1 MNKAPSIIF
10 FGTPE
15 FAVPALHSLDKSRF
29 KVSLV
34 VTQPDRPKGRGRIM
48 MPPPVKIA
56 AQQLGYEIL
65 QPDSIRS
72 DDFHNKIVSCSPDYL
87 VVVAFGQFIPDN
99 LLSLP
104 RKYPVNIHPSLLP
117 RYRGPAPIQWAV
129 INGDHE
135 TGVTIMVL
143 DSGMDSGDILLA
155 ETEKIFL
162 DDTSA
167 TLHDRLAK
175 KGAALLVTALE
186 QIETNAIHPLPQDN
200 ARASIAPLLQKT
212 DGRIDWTRD
221 AEKIEAFIRGMTPW
235 PGAFTFWGDMRLKL
249 FKAKPVS
256 MVEAACPG
264 TIIQGFQD
272 ELRVSTG
279 KGALSILEIQG
290 SSGKRLTVRDFLRGT
305 PILPGMIFT

>member
-34 VTQPDRPKGRGRIM
+34 VTQPDRPKGRGRKM
-48 MPPPVKIA
+48 MPSPVKIA

-72 DDFHNKIVSCSPDYL
+72 DDFHNKIASCSPDYL

-167 TLHDRLAK
+167 TLHDRLAE

-186 QIETNAIHPLPQDN
+186 QIETNAIHPVPQDN
-200 ARASIAPLLQKT
+200 ASVSIAPLLQKT
-212 DGRIDWTRD
+212 DGRIDWTLD

-235 PGAFTFWGDMRLKL
+235 PGAFTFWSDMRLKL